1 MPAKTSSE
9 LWDFWIDRGGTF
21 TDVVGRRP
29 DGTLTAHKLLS
40 ENPEA
45 YADAAVQGI
54 RDLLGLKAGEP
65 IPAGKVGAVKMG
77 TTVATN
83 ALLER
88 KGERTLLLITRGFRD
103 ALKIGYQARP
113 KIFARHIVKPD
124 MLYERVAE
132 VDERVRADGTV
143 ERVPDLVAVRRE
155 LEAAKA
161 DGIAAVAIVFMH
173 AYRYPEHEKQVA
185 ALARDMGFAQVSVS
199 HEVSPL
205 IKLVGR
211 GDTTVVDAYLSPIL
225 RRYVARVAG
234 EMHSG
239 ASSPF
244 PVSPSSPPPLAGE
257 VDAPLARL
265 RASSTR
271 YGASGEGSSASI
283 EQTSA
288 PSLSLPRKRGREK
301 ERLRGREQAAA
312 SGNAAAIRLMFMMS
326 SGGLTAAELFQGKD
340 AILSGPAGGVVG
352 MAETGKQ
359 AGFDRLIGFDM
370 GGTSTDVS
378 HFDGEYER
386 AFETEVAGVRMRA
399 PMMLIHT
406 VAAGGGSILH
416 YDGARFRVGPDSAG
430 ANPGPACYRR
440 RGPLAVTDANV
451 MVGKLI
457 PDFFPRIFGPG
468 QDQPLDEGAVR
479 HAFNNLAQKVSIKQN
494 RDATA
499 EEIADGFIKIAVE
512 NMANAIKKIS
522 VQRGYDVT
530 RYALNCFGGAGGQHA
545 CLVADALGMTRVLI
559 HPFSSLLSAYGMGLA
574 DIRATRQQAIEL
586 PFGAKALAAI
596 KREGARLGRAAK
608 REVAGQGVPAA
619 KIKIFVRAHI
629 RYAGT
634 DTALIV
640 DAGTLAANSS
650 SPPPL
655 RGRSTRASRREG
667 GKLTKRSSKS
677 TPLPNPPPQGGR
689 ERSAARGDANI
700 LKSARVDAVLDKMQ
714 RAFEKAHKARFGFI
728 DRSKQTVV
736 EAVSVEAVGGGA
748 KFRERAGKRV
758 RGKLPAPARQT
769 KFFSAGKWHKANVFT
784 RDQLK
789 IGARVKGAAII
800 VEPHQTIVVEPG
812 WQAELTRK
820 NHLVLTRAVKL
831 KRTHAIGTH
840 ADPVMLEVFN
850 NLFMSIAEQMGVSLQ
865 NTAYSVNI
873 KERLDFSCAVFA
885 HDGTLVANAPHMPVH
900 LGSMDRS
907 VETVIRDNAGKI
919 APGDVYAINAPY
931 NGGTHLPDITVCTPV
946 FSLSSPPPLAG
957 EVAAP
962 LARSR
967 ASSTRYGAAGGGI
980 TARTKQA
987 SAPSPTLPSKRGR
1000 ERAAASGKPEILF
1013 WVASRGHHAD
1023 VGGISPG
1030 SMSPNATT
1038 IEQEGVYMDN
1048 FKLVDRGR
1056 FREAA
1061 LMAALTGAKY
1071 PARNP
1076 VQNVNDMKAQI
1087 AANEKGVAE
1096 LRKMV
1101 AQFTLP
1107 VVRAYMQHVQDNAA
1121 ESVRRVIDR
1130 LHDAE
1135 FSYEMDQGTVI
1146 KVKITVDKKK
1156 REATVDFTGTS
1167 PQQPTNFNAPEPV
1180 TRAAVLYVFRV
1191 MVDDEIPM
1199 NAGCLRPINIVI
1211 PQRSMLSP
1219 EYPAA
1224 VVAGNVE
1231 TSQAVT
1237 NCLFGALGSL
1247 AAAQGTMNNLN
1258 FGNARYQYYETICS
1272 GSPAGPG
1279 FPGTDAVHT
1288 HMTNT
1293 RLTDPEVLEF
1303 RYPVVLEDFH
1313 IRKGSGGRG
1322 QWHAGDGIRRTI
1334 RFLEKMECTILSGHR
1349 RVRPFGLAGGEAG
1362 QVGENWARRKD
1373 GRMERLQGCDA
1384 TVIDAGEAI
1393 IIQTPT
1399 AGGYGKA
1406 EQARLSAAGRHPP
1419 PNQPPP

>member
-1 MPAKTSSE
+1 MPAKNSTKTATE

-21 TDVVGRRP
+21 TDVVGRHP
-29 DGTLTAHKLLS
+29 DGTLVPHKLLS

-45 YADAAVQGI
+45 YTDAAVQGI
-54 RDLLGLKAGEP
+54 RDLLGLKSGEP
-65 IPAGKVGAVKMG
+65 IPAGRVGAVKMG

-88 KGERTLLLITRGFRD
+88 KGERTMLLITRGFRD

-113 KIFARHIVKPD
+113 KIFARHIIKPD

-143 ERVPDLVAVRRE
+143 ERAPDLGQVRRD

-173 AYRYPEHEKQVA
+173 AYRYPEHERQVA
-185 ALARDMGFAQVSVS
+185 ALAREMGFAQVSVS

-234 EMHSG
+234 EMTTG
-239 ASSPF
+239 GSSP
-244 PVSPSSPPPLAGE
+244 SPRVRGE
-257 VDAPLARL
+257 GRGEGALPGAQTRGDAP
-265 RASSTR
+265 S
-271 YGASGEGSSASI
+271 
-283 EQTSA
+283 
-288 PSLSLPRKRGREK
+288 RGRF
-301 ERLRGREQAAA
+301 AADLSPHA
-312 SGNAAAIRLMFMMS
+312 GSGDIRLMFMMS
-326 SGGLTAAELFQGKD
+326 SGGLTAAELFQGKN

-352 MAETGKQ
+352 MAETGRQ

-386 AFETEVAGVRMRA
+386 TFETEVAGVRMRA

-416 YDGARFRVGPDSAG
+416 FDGARFRVGPDSAG

-440 RGPLAVTDANV
+440 KGPLAVTDANV

-457 PDFFPRIFGPG
+457 PDFFPKIFGPA
-468 QDQPLDEGAVR
+468 QDQPLDAKTVR
-479 HAFNNLAQKVSIKQN
+479 HDFNNLAQKVGDK
-494 RDATA
+494 TA

-596 KREGARLGRAAK
+596 KREGARLGREAK
-608 REVAGQGVPAA
+608 AEVAGQGVPSG

-634 DTALIV
+634 DTALV
-640 DAGTLAANSS
+640 VGAGTLPA
-650 SPPPL
+650 
-655 RGRSTRASRREG
+655 
-667 GKLTKRSSKS
+667 
-677 TPLPNPPPQGGR
+677 
-689 ERSAARGDANI
+689 
-700 LKSARVDAVLDKMQ
+700 MQ

-728 DRSKQTVV
+728 DRSKQMVV

-748 KFRERAGKRV
+748 KFSEKAVKRA
-758 RGKLPAPARQT
+758 RGKLPAPARRTQ
-769 KFFSAGKWHKANVFT
+769 FFSAGAWHKANVYT

-789 IGARVKGAAII
+789 TGAKVKDAAII
-800 VEPHQTIVVEPG
+800 IEPHQTIVVEPG

-820 NHLVLTRAVKL
+820 NHLVLARAKKL

-840 ADPVMLEVFN
+840 ADPIMLEVFN

-907 VETVIRDNAGKI
+907 VETIIRDNKGKI
-919 APGDVYAINAPY
+919 VPGDVYAINAPY

-946 FSLSSPPPLAG
+946 FD
-957 EVAAP
+957 
-962 LARSR
+962 
-967 ASSTRYGAAGGGI
+967 
-980 TARTKQA
+980 
-987 SAPSPTLPSKRGR
+987 
-1000 ERAAASGKPEILF
+1000 GKKKKILF

-1056 FREAA
+1056 FREKA

-1076 VQNVNDMKAQI
+1076 VQNINDIKAQI

-1101 AQFTLP
+1101 THFTMP
-1107 VVRAYMQHVQDNAA
+1107 VVQAYMQHVQDNAA

-1191 MVDDEIPM
+1191 MVDDDIPM

-1211 PQRSMLSP
+1211 PAHSMLTP

-1231 TSQAVT
+1231 TSQAIT
-1237 NCLFGALGSL
+1237 NCLFGALGAL

-1313 IRKGSGGRG
+1313 IRKGSGGKG
-1322 QWHAGDGIRRTI
+1322 QWNAGDGIRRTI
-1334 RFLEKMECTILSGHR
+1334 RFLEKMDCTILSGHR

-1362 QVGENWARRKD
+1362 QIGENWARRQD
-1373 GRMERLQGCDA
+1373 GRLERLQGCDE
-1384 TVIDAGEAI
+1384 TVIDANEAV

-1399 AGGYGKA
+1399 AGGYGTPK
-1406 EQARLSAAGRHPP
+1406 
-1419 PNQPPP
+1419 

>member
-1 MPAKTSSE
+1 MPAKNSTKTASE

-21 TDVVGRRP
+21 TDVVGRHP
-29 DGTLTAHKLLS
+29 DGTLVPHKLLS

-45 YADAAVQGI
+45 YTDAAVQGI

-65 IPAGKVGAVKMG
+65 IPPGRVGAVKMG

-88 KGERTLLLITRGFRD
+88 KGERTLLLITKGFRD

-113 KIFARHIVKPD
+113 KIFARHIIKPD

-132 VDERVRADGTV
+132 VDERARADGTV
-143 ERVPDLVAVRRE
+143 ERTPDLGQVRRD

-173 AYRYPEHEKQVA
+173 AYRYPEHERQVA
-185 ALARDMGFAQVSVS
+185 ALAREMGFAQVSVS

-225 RRYVARVAG
+225 RRYVAQ
-234 EMHSG
+234 
-239 ASSPF
+239 
-244 PVSPSSPPPLAGE
+244 
-257 VDAPLARL
+257 VDKDLDAR
-265 RASSTR
+265 R
-271 YGASGEGSSASI
+271 SA
-283 EQTSA
+283 A
-288 PSLSLPRKRGREK
+288 
-301 ERLRGREQAAA
+301 
-312 SGNAAAIRLMFMMS
+312 RLMFMMS

-352 MAETGKQ
+352 MAETGRQ

-416 YDGARFRVGPDSAG
+416 FDGARFRVGPDSAA

-440 RGPLAVTDANV
+440 KGPLAVTDANV

-457 PDFFPRIFGPG
+457 PDFFPKIFGPA
-468 QDQPLDEGAVR
+468 QDQPLDAKTVR
-479 HAFNNLAQKVSIKQN
+479 HDFNNLAQKVGDK
-494 RDATA
+494 TA

-545 CLVADALGMTRVLI
+545 CLVADSLGMTRVLI

-586 PFGAKALAAI
+586 PFGDKALAAI
-596 KREGARLGRAAK
+596 KRIGTALGRVVKA
-608 REVAGQGVPAA
+608 EVAGQGVTAG

-634 DTALIV
+634 DTALV
-640 DAGTLAANSS
+640 GGAGA
-650 SPPPL
+650 
-655 RGRSTRASRREG
+655 
-667 GKLTKRSSKS
+667 
-677 TPLPNPPPQGGR
+677 LP
-689 ERSAARGDANI
+689 A
-700 LKSARVDAVLDKMQ
+700 MQ

-728 DRSKQTVV
+728 DRSKQMVV

-748 KFRERAGKRV
+748 KFSEKTVKRA
-758 RGKLPAPARQT
+758 RGKLPAPARRT
-769 KFFSAGKWHKANVFT
+769 NFFSAGEWHKANVFT
-784 RDQLK
+784 RSQIK
-789 IGARVKGAAII
+789 IGATVKGAAII

-812 WQAELTRK
+812 WQAELSAK
-820 NHLVLTRAVKL
+820 NHLVLTRAKKL

-840 ADPVMLEVFN
+840 ADPIMLEVFN

-873 KERLDFSCAVFA
+873 KERLDFSCAVFS

-907 VETVIRDNAGKI
+907 VETIIRDNTDKI

-946 FSLSSPPPLAG
+946 FDD
-957 EVAAP
+957 
-962 LARSR
+962 R
-967 ASSTRYGAAGGGI
+967 
-980 TARTKQA
+980 K
-987 SAPSPTLPSKRGR
+987 K
-1000 ERAAASGKPEILF
+1000 KILF

-1038 IEQEGVYMDN
+1038 IEQEGVYLDN
-1048 FKLVDRGR
+1048 FKLVERGR

-1076 VQNVNDMKAQI
+1076 VQNINDIKAQI

-1101 AQFTLP
+1101 VHFTMP
-1107 VVRAYMQHVQDNAA
+1107 VVQAYMQHVQDNAA

-1130 LHDAE
+1130 LHDSE

-1146 KVKITVDKKK
+1146 KVKIAVDKKK

-1191 MVDDEIPM
+1191 MVDDDIPM

-1211 PQRSMLSP
+1211 PAHSMLTP

-1231 TSQAVT
+1231 TSQAIT
-1237 NCLFGALGSL
+1237 NCLFGALGAL

-1313 IRKGSGGRG
+1313 IRKGSGGKG
-1322 QWHAGDGIRRTI
+1322 QWNAGDGIRRTI
-1334 RFLEKMECTILSGHR
+1334 RFLEKMDCTILSGHR

-1362 QVGENWARRKD
+1362 QIGENLARRQD
-1373 GRMERLQGCDA
+1373 GRLERLQGCDE
-1384 TVIDAGEAI
+1384 TVIDANEAV

-1399 AGGYGKA
+1399 AGGYGTPK
-1406 EQARLSAAGRHPP
+1406 
-1419 PNQPPP
+1419 

>member
-1 MPAKTSSE
+1 MAHGKT
-9 LWDFWIDRGGTF
+9 WDFWIDRGGTF

-29 DGTLTAHKLLS
+29 DGRLVAHKLLS

-54 RDLLGLKAGEP
+54 RNLLGLKRGDAVP
-65 IPAGKVGAVKMG
+65 VRQVGAVKMG

-88 KGERTLLLITRGFRD
+88 KGDRTLLLITKGFRD
-103 ALKIGYQARP
+103 ELKIGYQARP
-113 KIFARHIVKPD
+113 KIFAREIVKPD

-143 ERVPDLVAVRRE
+143 ERTPDLDAVRRD
-155 LEAAKA
+155 LETAKA
-161 DGIAAVAIVFMH
+161 DGIDAVAIVFMH

-185 ALARDMGFAQVSVS
+185 ALARDMGFGQVSVS

-225 RRYVARVAG
+225 RRYV
-234 EMHSG
+234 SQ
-239 ASSPF
+239 
-244 PVSPSSPPPLAGE
+244 VSTDLHG
-257 VDAPLARL
+257 
-265 RASSTR
+265 
-271 YGASGEGSSASI
+271 GS
-283 EQTSA
+283 
-288 PSLSLPRKRGREK
+288 
-301 ERLRGREQAAA
+301 AAA
-312 SGNAAAIRLMFMMS
+312 SKDPIRLMFMMS

-352 MAETGKQ
+352 MAQTGHE

-378 HFDGEYER
+378 HYDGEYER

-399 PMMLIHT
+399 PMMRIHT

-416 YDGARFRVGPDSAG
+416 FDGARFRVGPDSAG
-430 ANPGPACYRR
+430 ANPGPKCYRR
-440 RGPLAVTDANV
+440 GGPLAVTDANV
-451 MVGKLI
+451 MLGKLM
-457 PDFFPRIFGPG
+457 PDFFPKIFGPH
-468 QDQPLDEGAVR
+468 QDQPLDDVAVKA
-479 HAFNNLAQKVSIKQN
+479 AFADMARQVSGKSP
-494 RDATA
+494 

-545 CLVADALGMTRVLI
+545 CLVADALGMTKVLI

-574 DIRATRQQAIEL
+574 DIRATREQAIEQ
-586 PFGAKALAAI
+586 PFTAKAL
-596 KREGARLGRAAK
+596 KVLESTAK
-608 REVAGQGVPAA
+608 RIGGEARDEVASQGVAAA
-619 KIKIFVRAHI
+619 KIKVIVRAHI

-634 DTALIV
+634 DTPLV
-640 DAGTLAANSS
+640 VNAGTLAAKQIKGAT
-650 SPPPL
+650 L
-655 RGRSTRASRREG
+655 
-667 GKLTKRSSKS
+667 
-677 TPLPNPPPQGGR
+677 
-689 ERSAARGDANI
+689 I
-700 LKSARVDAVLDKMQ
+700 KMQ
-714 RAFEKAHKARFGFI
+714 RAFEKAHKAQFGFI
-728 DRSKQTVV
+728 DRAKQLMI

-748 KFRERAGKRV
+748 KFGEKPGKATRAS
-758 RGKLPAPARQT
+758 LPKPARRAQ
-769 KFFSAGKWHKANVFT
+769 FFSGGKWHKAAVYT

-789 IGARVKGAAII
+789 PGHKVKGAAII
-800 VEPHQTIVVEPG
+800 IEPHQTIVIEPG

-820 NHLVLTRAVKL
+820 NHLVLSRAKPL

-900 LGSMDRS
+900 LGSMDRA
-907 VETVIRDNAGKI
+907 VETIIRENKGKI

-946 FSLSSPPPLAG
+946 FDDKKKS
-957 EVAAP
+957 
-962 LARSR
+962 
-967 ASSTRYGAAGGGI
+967 
-980 TARTKQA
+980 
-987 SAPSPTLPSKRGR
+987 
-1000 ERAAASGKPEILF
+1000 ILF

-1023 VGGISPG
+1023 IGGISPG
-1030 SMSPNATT
+1030 SMSPNATS
-1038 IEQEGVYMDN
+1038 IEQEGILFDN

-1056 FREAA
+1056 FRENE
-1061 LMAALTGAKY
+1061 LLAALTQAKY

-1076 VQNVNDMKAQI
+1076 VQNINDIKAQM

-1107 VVRAYMQHVQDNAA
+1107 VVKAYMQHVQDNAA

-1130 LHDAE
+1130 LHDSAFE
-1135 FSYEMDQGTVI
+1135 YEMDQGTVI

-1180 TRAAVLYVFRV
+1180 ARAAVLYVFRV
-1191 MVDDEIPM
+1191 MVDDDIPM

-1211 PQRSMLSP
+1211 PKQSMLSP

-1237 NCLFGALGSL
+1237 DTLFGALGALS
-1247 AAAQGTMNNLN
+1247 AAQGTMNNLN
-1258 FGNARYQYYETICS
+1258 FGNAKYQYYETICS

-1279 FPGTDAVHT
+1279 FNGTDAVHT

-1293 RLTDPEVLEF
+1293 RLTDPEILEF
-1303 RYPVVLEDFH
+1303 RYPVLLEDFH
-1313 IRKGSGGRG
+1313 IRKGSGGKG
-1322 QWHAGDGIRRTI
+1322 KWHAGDGIRRTI
-1334 RFLEKMECTILSGHR
+1334 RFLEKMDCTILSGHR
-1349 RVRPFGLAGGEAG
+1349 RVPPFGLAGGESG
-1362 QVGENWARRKD
+1362 QIGENWVRRQ
-1373 GRMERLQGCDA
+1373 GGTMEQLKGCDE
-1384 TVIDAGEAI
+1384 TVIDADEAI
-1393 IIQTPT
+1393 VIQSPT

-1406 EQARLSAAGRHPP
+1406 D
-1419 PNQPPP
+1419 